1 MILVNIRDKGDTSNK
16 ISEVRRMT
24 GVKKVRKVTKK
35 NLDLLTPIYG
45 NLKLKMAAKWPQ
57 DGPKMASR

>member
-35 NLDLLTPIYG
+35 NLDLLTPIFG
-45 NLKLKMAAKWPQ
+45 NLK
-57 DGPKMASR
+57 PKMAP